1 MPLSFDDASFWLAR
15 GVGLVALCIGLRAN
29 LRRSDASMKRNM
41 SIASA
46 LWGVYY
52 LLLGGYT
59 AAATSLI
66 SMSRQLVTSR
76 LDLLNARVQ
85 RRVEFGYYGAAMVI
99 CALTW
104 HGWVSLLPAVATMVS
119 TFAMF
124 RLKFERFRWAMVVSG
139 VIWCAN
145 AFYFQAWEQLIS
157 VSMSIGTI
165 LIGLRGVRL
174 HRLRQERSE
183 RDKLRREGAVSA

>member
-1 MPLSFDDASFWLAR
+1 MPLSIDDASFWLAR
-15 GVGLVALCIGLRAN
+15 GIGLVALCIGLRAN
-29 LRRSDASMKRNM
+29 LKRSDASMKRNM

-66 SMSRQLVTSR
+66 SMSRQLITSR
-76 LDLLNARVQ
+76 LDLMNARVQ
-85 RRVEFGYYGAAMVI
+85 RRVEFGYYGAAMAV

-104 HGWVSLLPAVATMVS
+104 HGWVSLLPAIATMVS

-124 RLKFERFRWAMVVSG
+124 QLKFERFRWAMVVSG
-139 VIWCAN
+139 TIWCVN
-145 AFYFQAWEQLIS
+145 AFYFQAWEQLFS
-157 VSMSIGTI
+157 VSMSIATT
-165 LIGLRGVRL
+165 LVGLKGVRL
-174 HRLRQERSE
+174 HRLQQERAQRE
-183 RDKLRREGAVSA
+183 QLRRDGALSA

>member
-1 MPLSFDDASFWLAR
+1 MPLSFDDASFWLTR
-15 GVGLVALCIGLRAN
+15 GLGLVALFIGVRAN
-29 LRRSDASMKRNM
+29 LKPSDASMKRNM

-66 SMSRQLVTSR
+66 SMSRQLITSR

-85 RRVEFGYYGAAMVI
+85 RRVELGYYAAAMAI

-104 HGWVSLLPAVATMVS
+104 HGWVSLLPAVATMIS

-124 RLKFERFRWAMVVSG
+124 QLKFERFRWAMVVSG
-139 VIWCAN
+139 TIWCVN
-145 AFYFQAWEQLIS
+145 AAYFQAWEQLFS
-157 VSMSIGTI
+157 VSMSIGTT
-165 LIGLRGVRL
+165 LIGLKGVRL

-183 RDKLRREGAVSA
+183 RDQLRRDAALNA